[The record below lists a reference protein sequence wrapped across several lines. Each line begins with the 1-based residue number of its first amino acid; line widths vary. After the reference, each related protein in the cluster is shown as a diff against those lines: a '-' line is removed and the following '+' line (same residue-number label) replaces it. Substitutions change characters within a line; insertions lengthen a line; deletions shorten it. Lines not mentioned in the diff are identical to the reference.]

1 MQNEDT
7 LILNIS
13 RNLYILRLQEGHI
26 FIFPVNGSQ
35 YSIELLRCLLSG
47 SSVYRRESAAYID
60 LCGSED

>member
-13 RNLYILRLQEGHI
+13 RNLYILRLQEGH
-26 FIFPVNGSQ
+26 IFPVNGSQ